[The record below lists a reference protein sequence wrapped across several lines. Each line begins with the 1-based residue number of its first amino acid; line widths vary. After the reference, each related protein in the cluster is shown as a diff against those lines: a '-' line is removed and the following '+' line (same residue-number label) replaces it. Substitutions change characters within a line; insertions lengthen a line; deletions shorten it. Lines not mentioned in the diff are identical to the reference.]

1 MKKYTGLLFKLIR
14 LRVFL
19 IRDAKK
25 RAKYLGDKGL
35 FAEVGQDCYF
45 TTRRIPMEPY
55 MVKMHNNVY
64 VLANVE
70 FITHDII
77 NDMLANMPQYK
88 GKHTFAEYNMGT
100 IEIMDNVVIGAKSII
115 LPNVKI
121 GPNAIVAAGSVVT
134 KDVPQGVVVGGNP
147 AKVIGKTDDLIK
159 KRRALK
165 NIPIDKNSLEEIMS
179 YYWLENRKEQE
190 L

>member
-1 MKKYTGLLFKLIR
+1 M
-14 LRVFL
+14 

-25 RAKYLGDKGL
+25 RASYLGDKGL
-35 FAEVGQDCYF
+35 FAGVGKDCYF

-77 NDMLANMPQYK
+77 NDMLENMPQHK
-88 GKHTFAEYNMGT
+88 GKQHFSEYNMGT

-115 LPNVKI
+115 LSNVKI

-134 KDVPQGVVVGGNP
+134 KDVPEGAIVGGNP
-147 AKVIGKTDDLIK
+147 ARVIG
-159 KRRALK
+159 R
-165 NIPIDKNSLEEIMS
+165 LEELI
-179 YYWLENRKEQE
+179 ENRKKLKSIPINRDSLEKIMAYYWSQK
-190 L
+190 

>member
-1 MKKYTGLLFKLIR
+1 MKKYSGLLFNLIR
-14 LRVFL
+14 LRVFM

-25 RAKYLGDKGL
+25 RAAYLGEKGL
-35 FAEVGQDCYF
+35 FAGVGKDCYF

-55 MVKMHNNVY
+55 MVKMHDNVY

-77 NDMLANMPQYK
+77 NDMLENMPQHK
-88 GKHTFAEYNMGT
+88 GKQYFSEYNMGT

-134 KDVPQGVVVGGNP
+134 KDVPEGAIVGGNP
-147 AKVIGKTDDLIK
+147 ARVIG
-159 KRRALK
+159 R
-165 NIPIDKNSLEEIMS
+165 LEELI
-179 YYWLENRKEQE
+179 ENRKRLKSIPINRDSLEKIMTYYWSQK
-190 L
+190 

>member
-1 MKKYTGLLFKLIR
+1 MMKKYSGLLFKLIR
-14 LRVFL
+14 LRVFV

-35 FAEVGQDCYF
+35 FAGVGKDCYF

-77 NDMLANMPQYK
+77 NDMLENMPQHK
-88 GKHTFAEYNMGT
+88 GKHYFAEYNMGT

-115 LPNVKI
+115 LPNVTI

-134 KDVPQGVVVGGNP
+134 KDVPEGAIVGGNP
-147 AKVIGKTDDLIK
+147 ARVIGKLDDLIENRK
-159 KRRALK
+159 KLRD
-165 NIPIDKNSLEEIMS
+165 IPINRDSLDKIIS
-179 YYWLENRKEQE
+179 YYWSNK
-190 L
+190 

>member
-1 MKKYTGLLFKLIR
+1 MIKKYSGLLFKLIR
-14 LRVFL
+14 IRVFM

-35 FAEVGQDCYF
+35 FAGVGKDCYF

-55 MVKMHNNVY
+55 MIKMHNNVY

-77 NDMLANMPQYK
+77 NDMLENMPQHK
-88 GKHTFAEYNMGT
+88 GKHFFAEYNMGT
-100 IEIMDNVVIGAKSII
+100 IEIMDNVVIGARSVI

-134 KDVPQGVVVGGNP
+134 KDVPEGAIVGGNP
-147 AKVIGKTDDLIK
+147 ARIIGKIDGLIETRKKIKNKPINRDD
-159 KRRALK
+159 
-165 NIPIDKNSLEEIMS
+165 IDKIVS
-179 YYWLENRKEQE
+179 YYWLKK
-190 L
+190 